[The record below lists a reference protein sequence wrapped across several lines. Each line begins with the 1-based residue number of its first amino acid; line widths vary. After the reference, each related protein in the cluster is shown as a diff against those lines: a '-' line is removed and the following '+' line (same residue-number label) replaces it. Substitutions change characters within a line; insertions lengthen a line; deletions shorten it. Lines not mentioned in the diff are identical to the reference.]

1 MPIQTKASWAK
12 LRVGILAIA
21 SMTVLAILIFLIT
34 GHVNIFESKAT
45 LYTYMGDAAALAV
58 GAPVNLNGIPVG
70 KVKSITLSGSKEP
83 RRIVKIEMEMPE
95 HLLKSIPLDSVS
107 SISAANV
114 LGTKYINIKEGKS
127 EAFAR
132 SGQEIQSLNTAEFDD
147 VVQQGYA
154 VLTSLQGTVERVD
167 KIVARIDNVVGL
179 VESGKGSIG
188 KLLVDETLYNH
199 ILGIVDQARLLADAL
214 NSDKGTLGKLIY
226 SQELYDSFRQTL
238 GRLDSVMQGLQQGEG
253 TAGLFLKDRKVYDEL
268 NKTVAEFHKVVEDL
282 NAGKGTAG
290 KLLKSDELHKQL
302 QDSMA
307 KVDLMIDKINSG
319 QGTIGQLLVNQQLY
333 DNLNGATR
341 EMHLLMKDF
350 RANPKKFLRIKLGL
364 F

>member
-1 MPIQTKASWAK
+1 MAIQEKAKWARLK
-12 LRVGILAIA
+12 VGVLAVIAMVILA
-21 SMTVLAILIFLIT
+21 TLIFLIT
-34 GHVNIFESKAT
+34 GHVNIFESKAVV
-45 LYTYMGDAAALAV
+45 YTYMSDAAALAV

-70 KVKSITLSGSKEP
+70 KVKNITLSGSKEP

-95 HLLKSIPLDSVS
+95 HSLKDIPLDSMA

-114 LGTKYINIKEGKS
+114 LGTKYINIKEGKGLTPV
-127 EAFAR
+127 R

-154 VLTSLQGTVERVD
+154 VLTALQGTVERVD
-167 KIVARIDNVVGL
+167 KIVARIDNVVGI

-199 ILGIVDQARLLADAL
+199 ILGIVDEAKLLADAL
-214 NSDKGTLGKLIY
+214 NSDKGTLGKLIFRN
-226 SQELYDSFRQTL
+226 EIYDDFRKTMA
-238 GRLDSVMQGLQQGEG
+238 RLDSLVQDLQEGKG
-253 TAGLFLKDRKVYDEL
+253 TAGLFLKDRALYDEL
-268 NKTVAEFHKVVEDL
+268 QKTVADFHKVVEDI

-290 KLLKSDELHKQL
+290 KLLKSDELHNQL
-302 QDSMA
+302 RDSLA
-307 KVDLMIDKINSG
+307 KVDLTIDKINSG